1 MLTTARDGN
10 SFRETNGWNESIHCS
25 SNQSWNSSA
34 NEASSTFSGLAIQD
48 IRIRTLFIVIGIA
61 GILGNSLVAFVLL
74 RFTNI
79 RTRLT
84 NIYIV
89 NQSLVD
95 CIASAFLLATTAY
108 QDESIPPGFAG
119 ELKCRLWLAKVRNFV
134 SNLAIKGARREVQ
147 ARVHLHLCC

>member
-10 SFRETNGWNESIHCS
+10 PFTETNGWNESIHCS
-25 SNQSWNSSA
+25 SNQSRNSST
-34 NEASSTFSGLAIQD
+34 NEATSTFSGFAIQD
-48 IRIRTLFIVIGIA
+48 IRIWTLFIVIGIA

-89 NQSLVD
+89 NQSLID

-119 ELKCRLWLAKVRNFV
+119 ELKCRLWLAKVRNYV
-134 SNLAIKGARREVQ
+134 SNLAIKGARREMR
-147 ARVHLHLCC
+147 AGALAP